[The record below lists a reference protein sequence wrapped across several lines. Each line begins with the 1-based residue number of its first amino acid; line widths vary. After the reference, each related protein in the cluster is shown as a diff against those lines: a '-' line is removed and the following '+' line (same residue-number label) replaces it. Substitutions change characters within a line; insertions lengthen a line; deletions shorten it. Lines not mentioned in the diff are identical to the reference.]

1 MDGEFYDDRGES
13 QIVSD
18 SPHWYYEDC
27 EEVVVNWLRV
37 AIEYVPV
44 IGGCFL
50 LFHNQTIPAFVA
62 FALYV
67 PVNQVMRYL
76 EVKRLKNSSGSSG
89 IEQHNTRIFE
99 IGADIDSISQI
110 SHQFNS
116 KVKQYNRAFVRIGS
130 RISSLE
136 QVVNQHASDIES
148 LQQFLEELSASSVD
162 QRTQLWLKT
171 ILQKSRPEYIPLSD
185 RHESHRVLKQSLREV
200 RRQMILVC
208 PWLNWYVF
216 NKYRIYQELQRLLEQ
231 GVKIDLIY
239 GYQEDIIN
247 LQNSGDRVNRWTLLE
262 SVGKDA
268 WKYDAIRELT
278 NLEQQFGQQ
287 LQLKLVGTH
296 EKFLVQDERIAMIGS
311 HNFLTSGPSDKRELG
326 IQTTDQ
332 NLIQFLCDRAQSV
345 QNLEVPDESP
355 GPPC

>member
-1 MDGEFYDDRGES
+1 MN
-13 QIVSD
+13 
-18 SPHWYYEDC
+18 
-27 EEVVVNWLRV
+27 NWLRV

-44 IGGCFL
+44 IGGLFFI
-50 LFHNQTIPAFVA
+50 FHNQTIPAFVA

-76 EVKRLKNSSGSSG
+76 EVKGLKNSKNSSGPSG
-89 IEQHNTRIFE
+89 IEQHNTHIFK
-99 IGADIDSISQI
+99 IGSEIDSISQI
-110 SHQFNS
+110 SNQLNS
-116 KVKQYNRAFVRIGS
+116 KVKQYNRAFVRIG
-130 RISSLE
+130 RQISSLE
-136 QVVNQHASDIES
+136 QIVNQHASDIES

-162 QRTQLWLKT
+162 QPTQLWLKT
-171 ILQKSRPEYIPLSD
+171 VLQKTRPEYIPLSD
-185 RHESHRVLKQSLREV
+185 RHESHRVLKQSLGEV

-239 GYQEDIIN
+239 GYQEDIVK

-262 SVGKDA
+262 LVGKDA

-311 HNFLTSGPSDKRELG
+311 HNFLTSGPSDKREFG
-326 IQTTDQ
+326 IQTTDR
-332 NLIQFLCDRAQSV
+332 NLIQFLLDRAQSV
-345 QNLEVPDESP
+345 QNLEVADESP
-355 GPPC
+355 GPPFNSTKVWPQNTLSNSRESPR